1 MTSVKADAR
10 DEQARWDD
18 WSIASARSDRRWR
31 IYAKVVALVAFAA
44 VAANLVIQLWPR
56 V

>member
-31 IYAKVVALVAFAA
+31 TYAKVVALLAFAA